1 MNIFKWLTGRA
12 GKMALSAAQA
22 VGLSAVV
29 GVAGIAA
36 WQYLDS
42 PADNT
47 AFNPAAQYDPGEV
60 VYVAGASGGTY
71 GANGEVESA
80 FRAKPSK
87 AIEMTEKMTL
97 AQKQAQAMEDDVI
110 PSVSVS
116 PTPSA
121 YQMGATEGLGMNA
134 NDGKGEGLDGNPLA
148 AIQGTMSGMKDVIS
162 RAQAQAQAQAG
173 AQNPEEK
180 PGKAT
185 LASAK
190 RTSAGSSSAGR
201 GQAFNSSFVIQNSGK
216 NTGSRAVAGAGSP
229 EEVGNIF
236 ASAQAQ
242 ANRTVEGMQM
252 RSRSNF
258 GPGNNSLGADKDL
271 SVGDARS
278 SKEGKDL
285 VFIQKRSAD
294 AARNRNRSANEGSR
308 AFLASTKVSGGMR
321 IVGDTVA
328 IGQGQGSKD
337 FDNVNEA
344 NLRGIGKWTQ
354 SAVDEATL
362 RRIDRQNLQKWL
374 WKAIATCLAAMIAI
388 PLLRKIPIWGTV
400 LAVVA
405 MLAALAVAAMAI
417 VKGGQFAH
425 KWGGSGMSTAV
436 IIVGGLMAA
445 GVVVSFIKHDAFAQ
459 FYKFIGEK
467 LGLSGASETAAS
479 GGASGASGASGATG
493 GSQLAGSSAFQA
505 GVPGAPPPVA

>member
-60 VYVAGASGGTY
+60 VYVAGASGGAY

-190 RTSAGSSSAGR
+190 RTSAGSAGAGH

-354 SAVDEATL
+354 SAVDEATQRML
-362 RRIDRQNLQKWL
+362 DRQNLQKWL
-374 WKAIATCLAAMIAI
+374 WRAIATCLAAMIAI
-388 PLLRKIPIWGTV
+388 PLLKHSFWGIFAAIAISV
-400 LAVVA
+400 
-405 MLAALAVAAMAI
+405 AALAVAAMAI
-417 VKGGQFAH
+417 VKGGQFAN
-425 KWGGSGMSTAV
+425 KWGGSGMSTTV
-436 IIVGGLMAA
+436 MIVGGLMAA
-445 GVVVSFIKHDAFAQ
+445 GVAMAWVFRRAFKK
-459 FYKFIGEK
+459 FYKSIGET
-467 LGLSGASETAAS
+467 LGLKGADAAS
-479 GGASGASGASGATG
+479 ATTKRATG
-493 GSQLAGSSAFQA
+493 TAGKIFRPDAL
-505 GVPGAPPPVA
+505 PKP

>member
-60 VYVAGASGGTY
+60 VYVAGASGGAY

-190 RTSAGSSSAGR
+190 RTSAGSAGAGH

-388 PLLRKIPIWGTV
+388 PLLKHSFWGWFAAIALT
-400 LAVVA
+400 VVA
-405 MLAALAVAAMAI
+405 LATAAMAI
-417 VKGGQFAH
+417 VKAGQFAN

-445 GVVVSFIKHDAFAQ
+445 GVAMAWIFRGAFKE
-459 FYKFIGEK
+459 FYQSIGEE
-467 LGLSGASETAAS
+467 LGLKGADAAS
-479 GGASGASGASGATG
+479 ATTKRETG
-493 GSQLAGSSAFQA
+493 TARKIFRPDAL
-505 GVPGAPPPVA
+505 PKP

>member
-60 VYVAGASGGTY
+60 VYVAGASGGAY

-354 SAVDEATL
+354 SAVDEATQRML
-362 RRIDRQNLQKWL
+362 DRQNLQKWL
-374 WKAIATCLAAMIAI
+374 WRAIATCLAAMIAI
-388 PLLRKIPIWGTV
+388 PLLKHSFWGIFAAIAISV
-400 LAVVA
+400 
-405 MLAALAVAAMAI
+405 AALAVAAMAI
-417 VKGGQFAH
+417 VKGGQFAN
-425 KWGGSGMSTAV
+425 KWGGSGMSTTV
-436 IIVGGLMAA
+436 MIVGGLMAA
-445 GVVVSFIKHDAFAQ
+445 GVAMAWVFRRAFKD
-459 FYKFIGEK
+459 YKFIGEK
-467 LGLSGASETAAS
+467 LGLKGADAAS
-479 GGASGASGASGATG
+479 ATTKRATG
-493 GSQLAGSSAFQA
+493 TAGKIFRPDAL
-505 GVPGAPPPVA
+505 PKP

>member
-36 WQYLDS
+36 WQYLDTPS
-42 PADNT
+42 DNT
-47 AFNPAAQYDPGEV
+47 AFNPAAQYDSGEV
-60 VYVAGASGGTY
+60 VYVAGASGGSY
-71 GANGEVESA
+71 GANGEVESS

-97 AQKQAQAMEDDVI
+97 AQKQAQEMDDDVI

-134 NDGKGEGLDGNPLA
+134 NDGKGESLDSSPFA
-148 AIQGTMSGMKDVIS
+148 AIQGTMNGMKDVIS
-162 RAQAQAQAQAG
+162 RAQEQAQAQAN
-173 AQNPEEK
+173 AQGEK
-180 PGKAT
+180 PGAPT

-190 RTSAGSSSAGR
+190 RTSAGSSNAGH
-201 GQAFNSSFVIQNSGK
+201 GQAFNSSFVIQDSGK
-216 NTGSRAVAGAGSP
+216 SAGSRAVAAAGSP
-229 EEVGNIF
+229 EEAGNIF

-242 ANRTVEGMQM
+242 ASRTVEGMQM
-252 RSRSNF
+252 RARSNF
-258 GPGNNSLGADKDL
+258 GPGNNSLDADKDV

-278 SKEGKDL
+278 SKEGRDL
-285 VFIQKRSAD
+285 AFIQKRSAD

-344 NLRGIGKWTQ
+344 RLRGIGNWSQ
-354 SAVDEATL
+354 SAVDAATQ
-362 RRIDRQNLQKWL
+362 RMIDRQNLQKWL
-374 WKAIATCLAAMIAI
+374 WRAIGTCLAAMIAI
-388 PLLRKIPIWGTV
+388 PLLKKSFWGWFAAIALT
-400 LAVVA
+400 VVA
-405 MLAALAVAAMAI
+405 VAIAAVAI
-417 VKGGQFAH
+417 VKGAQFAH
-425 KWGGSGMSTAV
+425 KWGSSGMSTAV
-436 IIVGGLMAA
+436 MVVGGLMTA
-445 GVVVSFIKHDAFAQ
+445 GVAMSWIFRGAFKDFLTKVSK
-459 FYKFIGEK
+459 K
-467 LGLSGASETAAS
+467 LGLTK
-479 GGASGASGASGATG
+479 
-493 GSQLAGSSAFQA
+493 LKL
-505 GVPGAPPPVA
+505 

>member
-60 VYVAGASGGTY
+60 VYVAGASGGAY

-190 RTSAGSSSAGR
+190 RTSAGSAGAGH

-229 EEVGNIF
+229 EEAGNIF

-242 ANRTVEGMQM
+242 ANRTVEGLM
-252 RSRSNF
+252 R
-258 GPGNNSLGADKDL
+258 PVTATAPPTKAP
-271 SVGDARS
+271 ARS
-278 SKEGKDL
+278 WQAPRFRAVCALWATPWLSAKGKAL
-285 VFIQKRSAD
+285 
-294 AARNRNRSANEGSR
+294 
-308 AFLASTKVSGGMR
+308 R
-321 IVGDTVA
+321 IL
-328 IGQGQGSKD
+328 I
-337 FDNVNEA
+337 
-344 NLRGIGKWTQ
+344 
-354 SAVDEATL
+354 
-362 RRIDRQNLQKWL
+362 
-374 WKAIATCLAAMIAI
+374 M
-388 PLLRKIPIWGTV
+388 
-400 LAVVA
+400 
-405 MLAALAVAAMAI
+405 
-417 VKGGQFAH
+417 
-425 KWGGSGMSTAV
+425 
-436 IIVGGLMAA
+436 
-445 GVVVSFIKHDAFAQ
+445 
-459 FYKFIGEK
+459 
-467 LGLSGASETAAS
+467 
-479 GGASGASGASGATG
+479 
-493 GSQLAGSSAFQA
+493 
-505 GVPGAPPPVA
+505 

>member
-60 VYVAGASGGTY
+60 VYVAGASGGAY

-190 RTSAGSSSAGR
+190 RTSAGSAGAGR

-388 PLLRKIPIWGTV
+388 PLLKHSFWGWFAAIALT
-400 LAVVA
+400 VVA
-405 MLAALAVAAMAI
+405 LATAAMAI
-417 VKGGQFAH
+417 VKAGQFAN
-425 KWGGSGMSTAV
+425 KWGGSGMSTTV
-436 IIVGGLMAA
+436 MIVGGLMAA
-445 GVVVSFIKHDAFAQ
+445 GVAMAWIFRRAFKE
-459 FYKFIGEK
+459 FYQFIGEK
-467 LGLSGASETAAS
+467 LGLSGASETATS
-479 GGASGASGASGATG
+479 GGTG
-493 GSQLAGSSAFQA
+493 GAGGSGGTGGMMAGSPDYQA
-505 GVPGAPPPVA
+505 GVPGAPPPFVAP

>member
-190 RTSAGSSSAGR
+190 RTSAGSAGAGH

-294 AARNRNRSANEGSR
+294 AARNKNRSANEGSR

-354 SAVDEATL
+354 SAVDEATQRML
-362 RRIDRQNLQKWL
+362 DRQNLQKWL
-374 WKAIATCLAAMIAI
+374 WRAIATCLAAMIAI
-388 PLLRKIPIWGTV
+388 PLLKHSFWGIFAAIAISV
-400 LAVVA
+400 
-405 MLAALAVAAMAI
+405 AALAVAAMAI

-425 KWGGSGMSTAV
+425 KWGGSGMSTTV

-445 GVVVSFIKHDAFAQ
+445 GVVVSFILHDAFAR

-467 LGLSGASETAAS
+467 LGLSGASETATS
-479 GGASGASGASGATG
+479 GGSG
-493 GSQLAGSSAFQA
+493 GSQLKT
-505 GVPGAPPPVA
+505 VRL

>member
-190 RTSAGSSSAGR
+190 RTSAGSSSAGH

-294 AARNRNRSANEGSR
+294 AARNKNRSANEGSR

-388 PLLRKIPIWGTV
+388 PLLKHSFWGWFAAIALT
-400 LAVVA
+400 VVA
-405 MLAALAVAAMAI
+405 LATAAMAI
-417 VKGGQFAH
+417 VKAGQFAN

-445 GVVVSFIKHDAFAQ
+445 GVAMAWIFRGAFKE
-459 FYKFIGEK
+459 FYKSIGEE
-467 LGLSGASETAAS
+467 LGLKGADAAS
-479 GGASGASGASGATG
+479 ATTKRTTG
-493 GSQLAGSSAFQA
+493 TAGKIFRPDAL
-505 GVPGAPPPVA
+505 PKP

>member
-60 VYVAGASGGTY
+60 VYVAGASGGAY

-190 RTSAGSSSAGR
+190 RTSAGSAGAGH

-354 SAVDEATL
+354 SAVDEATQRML
-362 RRIDRQNLQKWL
+362 DRQNLQKWL
-374 WKAIATCLAAMIAI
+374 WRAIATCLAAMIAI
-388 PLLRKIPIWGTV
+388 PLLKHSFWGIFAAIAISV
-400 LAVVA
+400 
-405 MLAALAVAAMAI
+405 AALAVAAMAI
-417 VKGGQFAH
+417 VKGGQFAN
-425 KWGGSGMSTAV
+425 KWGGSGMSTTV
-436 IIVGGLMAA
+436 MIVGGLMAA
-445 GVVVSFIKHDAFAQ
+445 GVAMAWFFRRAFKD

-467 LGLSGASETAAS
+467 LGLKGADAAS
-479 GGASGASGASGATG
+479 ATTKRATG
-493 GSQLAGSSAFQA
+493 TAGKIFRPDAL
-505 GVPGAPPPVA
+505 PKP

>member
-36 WQYLDS
+36 WQYLDTPS
-42 PADNT
+42 DNT

-60 VYVAGASGGTY
+60 VYVAGASGGSY

-134 NDGKGEGLDGNPLA
+134 NDGKGERLDGNPLA
-148 AIQGTMSGMKDVIS
+148 AIQGTMNGMKDVIS
-162 RAQAQAQAQAG
+162 RAQEQAQAQAN
-173 AQNPEEK
+173 AQGEK
-180 PGKAT
+180 PGAPT

-190 RTSAGSSSAGR
+190 RTSAGSSNAGH
-201 GQAFNSSFVIQNSGK
+201 GQAFNSSFVIQDSGK
-216 NTGSRAVAGAGSP
+216 SASSRAAAAAGSP
-229 EEVGNIF
+229 EEAGNIF

-278 SKEGKDL
+278 SKEGRDL

-354 SAVDEATL
+354 SAVDEATQ

-388 PLLRKIPIWGTV
+388 PLLKKSFWGIFAAIAISV
-400 LAVVA
+400 
-405 MLAALAVAAMAI
+405 AALVTAAMAF
-417 VKGGQFAH
+417 VKGAQFAH
-425 KWGGSGMSTAV
+425 KWGGSGMSTTV
-436 IIVGGLMAA
+436 MIVGGLMAA
-445 GVVVSFIKHDAFAQ
+445 GVAMAWIFRGAFKE
-459 FYKFIGEK
+459 FYKSIGEK
-467 LGLSGASETAAS
+467 LGLKGATAA
-479 GGASGASGASGATG
+479 
-493 GSQLAGSSAFQA
+493 
-505 GVPGAPPPVA
+505 

>member
-60 VYVAGASGGTY
+60 VYVAGASGGAY
-71 GANGEVESA
+71 GANGEVESS

-190 RTSAGSSSAGR
+190 RTSAGSAGAGH

-258 GPGNNSLGADKDL
+258 GPGNNSLVADKDL

-354 SAVDEATL
+354 SAVDEATQRML
-362 RRIDRQNLQKWL
+362 DRQNLQKWL
-374 WKAIATCLAAMIAI
+374 WRAIATCLAAMIAI
-388 PLLRKIPIWGTV
+388 PLLKHSFWGIFAAIAISV
-400 LAVVA
+400 E
-405 MLAALAVAAMAI
+405 ALAVAAMAI

-425 KWGGSGMSTAV
+425 KWGGSGMSTTV
-436 IIVGGLMAA
+436 MIVGGLMAA
-445 GVVVSFIKHDAFAQ
+445 GVAMAWAFRRAFKE
-459 FYKFIGEK
+459 FYKSIRET
-467 LGLSGASETAAS
+467 LGLKGADAAS
-479 GGASGASGASGATG
+479 ATTKRETGTSGKDI
-493 GSQLAGSSAFQA
+493 
-505 GVPGAPPPVA
+505 

>member
-60 VYVAGASGGTY
+60 VYVAGASGGAY

-190 RTSAGSSSAGR
+190 RTSAGSAGAGH

-388 PLLRKIPIWGTV
+388 PLLKLQWPFGWIAAIGVTV
-400 LAVVA
+400 
-405 MLAALAVAAMAI
+405 AALAVAAMAI
-417 VKGGQFAH
+417 VKAGQFAN

-436 IIVGGLMAA
+436 IIVGGLMVA
-445 GVVVSFIKHDAFAQ
+445 GVAMAWIFRGAFAK
-459 FYKFIGEK
+459 FYSSIGK
-467 LGLSGASETAAS
+467 SLGLSGASSSAAS
-479 GGASGASGASGATG
+479 GGAGGAGGAAG

-505 GVPGAPPPVA
+505 GVPGAPPPIY

>member
-60 VYVAGASGGTY
+60 VYVAGASGGAY

-190 RTSAGSSSAGR
+190 RTSAGSAGAGH

-294 AARNRNRSANEGSR
+294 AARNKNRSANEGSR

-388 PLLRKIPIWGTV
+388 PLLKHSFWGWFAAIALT
-400 LAVVA
+400 VVA
-405 MLAALAVAAMAI
+405 LATAAMAI
-417 VKGGQFAH
+417 VKAGQFAN

-445 GVVVSFIKHDAFAQ
+445 GVAMAWIFRGAFKE
-459 FYKFIGEK
+459 FYQSIGEN
-467 LGLSGASETAAS
+467 LGLKGADAAS
-479 GGASGASGASGATG
+479 ATTKRETG
-493 GSQLAGSSAFQA
+493 TAGKIFRPDAL
-505 GVPGAPPPVA
+505 PKP

>member
-60 VYVAGASGGTY
+60 VYVAGASGGAY

-190 RTSAGSSSAGR
+190 RTGAGSAGAGR

-258 GPGNNSLGADKDL
+258 GPGNNSLGADKEL

-354 SAVDEATL
+354 SAVDEATQRML
-362 RRIDRQNLQKWL
+362 DRQNLQKWL
-374 WKAIATCLAAMIAI
+374 WRAIATCLAAMIAI
-388 PLLRKIPIWGTV
+388 PLLKHSFWGWFAAIALT
-400 LAVVA
+400 VVA
-405 MLAALAVAAMAI
+405 LATAAMAI
-417 VKGGQFAH
+417 VKAGQFAN
-425 KWGGSGMSTAV
+425 KWGGSGMSTTV
-436 IIVGGLMAA
+436 MIVGGLMAA
-445 GVVVSFIKHDAFAQ
+445 GVAMAWIFRRAFKE
-459 FYKFIGEK
+459 FYQFIGEK
-467 LGLSGASETAAS
+467 LGLSGASETATS
-479 GGASGASGASGATG
+479 GGTG
-493 GSQLAGSSAFQA
+493 GAGGSGGTGGMMAGSPDYQA
-505 GVPGAPPPVA
+505 GVPGAPPPFVAP

>member
-36 WQYLDS
+36 WQYLDTPS
-42 PADNT
+42 DNT

-60 VYVAGASGGTY
+60 VYVAGASGGSY

-134 NDGKGEGLDGNPLA
+134 NDGKGERIDNNPLA
-148 AIQGTMSGMKDVIS
+148 AIQGTMNGMKDVIS
-162 RAQAQAQAQAG
+162 RAQEQAQAQAN
-173 AQNPEEK
+173 AQGEADK
-180 PGKAT
+180 PGTPT

-190 RTSAGSSSAGR
+190 RTSAGSSNAGH
-201 GQAFNSSFVIQNSGK
+201 GQAFNSSFVIQDSGK
-216 NTGSRAVAGAGSP
+216 SASSRAAAAAGSP
-229 EEVGNIF
+229 AEVGNIF

-252 RSRSNF
+252 RSRANF
-258 GPGNNSLGADKDL
+258 GPGDNSLAGDKEV

-294 AARNRNRSANEGSR
+294 AARNKNRSANEGSR

-337 FDNVNEA
+337 FDNVHAA
-344 NLRGIGKWTQ
+344 NLRGIGSWTQ
-354 SAVDEATL
+354 SAVDEATQ
-362 RRIDRQNLQKWL
+362 RMIDRQNLQKWL

-388 PLLRKIPIWGTV
+388 PLLKKIPLWGTI
-400 LAVVA
+400 LAVAV
-405 MLAALAVAAMAI
+405 MVAALAVAATAI

-445 GVVVSFIKHDAFAQ
+445 GVAVSFILHNAFAK
-459 FYKFIGEK
+459 FYKLIGQK
-467 LGLSGASETAAS
+467 LGLSGASASSAS
-479 GGASGASGASGATG
+479 GGAGGAAG

-505 GVPGAPPPVA
+505 GVPGAPPPIY

>member
-60 VYVAGASGGTY
+60 VYVAGASGGAY

-116 PTPSA
+116 PTPDA

-190 RTSAGSSSAGR
+190 RTSAGS
-201 GQAFNSSFVIQNSGK
+201 
-216 NTGSRAVAGAGSP
+216 AGAGSP

-258 GPGNNSLGADKDL
+258 GPGNNSLGADKEL

-328 IGQGQGSKD
+328 IGQGQGSGCNACNPIFKAL
-337 FDNVNEA
+337 F
-344 NLRGIGKWTQ
+344 LGYFRGYCPF
-354 SAVDEATL
+354 
-362 RRIDRQNLQKWL
+362 R
-374 WKAIATCLAAMIAI
+374 
-388 PLLRKIPIWGTV
+388 
-400 LAVVA
+400 
-405 MLAALAVAAMAI
+405 
-417 VKGGQFAH
+417 GG
-425 KWGGSGMSTAV
+425 
-436 IIVGGLMAA
+436 VGCCGY
-445 GVVVSFIKHDAFAQ
+445 GDC
-459 FYKFIGEK
+459 
-467 LGLSGASETAAS
+467 
-479 GGASGASGASGATG
+479 
-493 GSQLAGSSAFQA
+493 
-505 GVPGAPPPVA
+505 

>member
-60 VYVAGASGGTY
+60 VYVAGASGGAY

-110 PSVSVS
+110 PSVSVA

-190 RTSAGSSSAGR
+190 RTSAGSAGAGH

-294 AARNRNRSANEGSR
+294 AARNKNRSANEGSR

-354 SAVDEATL
+354 SAVDEATQRML
-362 RRIDRQNLQKWL
+362 DRQNLQKWL
-374 WKAIATCLAAMIAI
+374 WRAIATCLAAMIAI
-388 PLLRKIPIWGTV
+388 PLLKHSFWGIFAAIAISV
-400 LAVVA
+400 
-405 MLAALAVAAMAI
+405 AALAVAAMAI

-425 KWGGSGMSTAV
+425 KWGGSGMSTTV
-436 IIVGGLMAA
+436 MIVGGLMAA
-445 GVVVSFIKHDAFAQ
+445 GVAMAWVFRKAFKD

-467 LGLSGASETAAS
+467 LGLSGASEAAAS
-479 GGASGASGASGATG
+479 GGGSGAGGELLTG
-493 GSQLAGSSAFQA
+493 PDTLVDNGIYYG
-505 GVPGAPPPVA
+505 

>member
-36 WQYLDS
+36 WQYLDTPS
-42 PADNT
+42 DNT

-60 VYVAGASGGTY
+60 VYVAGASGGSY
-71 GANGEVESA
+71 GANGEVESS

-97 AQKQAQAMEDDVI
+97 AQKQAQEMDDDVI

-134 NDGKGEGLDGNPLA
+134 NDGKGESLDSNPFA
-148 AIQGTMSGMKDVIS
+148 TIQGTMNGMKDVIS
-162 RAQAQAQAQAG
+162 RAQEQAQAQAN
-173 AQNPEEK
+173 AQGEK
-180 PGKAT
+180 PGAPT

-190 RTSAGSSSAGR
+190 RTSAGSSNAGH

-216 NTGSRAVAGAGSP
+216 NTGSRAAAAAGSP
-229 EEVGNIF
+229 EEAGNIF

-294 AARNRNRSANEGSR
+294 AARNRNRSANEGAR

-337 FDNVNEA
+337 FDNVNDA
-344 NLRGIGKWTQ
+344 NLRGIGKWTS
-354 SAVDEATL
+354 SAVNEATQ
-362 RRIDRQNLQKWL
+362 RMIDRQNLQKWL

-388 PLLRKIPIWGTV
+388 PLLKLQWPFGWIAAIGVTV
-400 LAVVA
+400 
-405 MLAALAVAAMAI
+405 AALAVAATAI

-445 GVVVSFIKHDAFAQ
+445 GVAMAWIFRGAFAK
-459 FYKFIGEK
+459 FYSSIGK
-467 LGLSGASETAAS
+467 SLGLSGASEAAAS
-479 GGASGASGASGATG
+479 GGANAG
-493 GSQLAGSSAFQA
+493 GELWAGPDGLA
-505 GVPGAPPPVA
+505 

>member
-36 WQYLDS
+36 WQYLDTPS
-42 PADNT
+42 DNT

-60 VYVAGASGGTY
+60 VYVAGASGGSY

-134 NDGKGEGLDGNPLA
+134 NDGKGERLDGNPLA
-148 AIQGTMSGMKDVIS
+148 AIQGTMNGMKDVIS
-162 RAQAQAQAQAG
+162 RAQEQAQAQAN
-173 AQNPEEK
+173 AQGEK
-180 PGKAT
+180 PGAPT

-190 RTSAGSSSAGR
+190 RTSAGSSNAGH
-201 GQAFNSSFVIQNSGK
+201 GQAFNSSFVIQDSGK
-216 NTGSRAVAGAGSP
+216 SASSRAAAAAGSP
-229 EEVGNIF
+229 EEAGNIF

-258 GPGNNSLGADKDL
+258 GPGNNSLGTDKDL

-337 FDNVNEA
+337 FDNVHEA
-344 NLRGIGKWTQ
+344 NLRGIGSWTS
-354 SAVDEATL
+354 SAVDEATQ
-362 RRIDRQNLQKWL
+362 RMIDRQNLQKWL

-388 PLLRKIPIWGTV
+388 PLLKKIPLWGTI
-400 LAVVA
+400 LAVAV
-405 MLAALAVAAMAI
+405 MVAALAVAATAI

-445 GVVVSFIKHDAFAQ
+445 GVAVSFILHNAFAK
-459 FYKFIGEK
+459 FYKLIGQK
-467 LGLSGASETAAS
+467 LGLSGASEAAAS
-479 GGASGASGASGATG
+479 GGAGGAGGAAG

-505 GVPGAPPPVA
+505 GVPGAPPPIY

>member
-60 VYVAGASGGTY
+60 VYVAGASGGAY

-294 AARNRNRSANEGSR
+294 AARNKNRSANEGSR

-374 WKAIATCLAAMIAI
+374 WRAIGICLAAMLAI
-388 PLLRKIPIWGTV
+388 PFLKHSFWGIFAAIALSV
-400 LAVVA
+400 
-405 MLAALAVAAMAI
+405 AALAVAAMAI
-417 VKGGQFAH
+417 VKAGQFAH
-425 KWGGSGMSTAV
+425 KWGGSGLSTTV
-436 IIVGGLMAA
+436 MIVGGLMVA
-445 GVVVSFIKHDAFAQ
+445 GVAASWVLRYAGKEFVSKVA
-459 FYKFIGEK
+459 GK
-467 LGLSGASETAAS
+467 LGLTK
-479 GGASGASGASGATG
+479 
-493 GSQLAGSSAFQA
+493 
-505 GVPGAPPPVA
+505 VPAK

>member
-110 PSVSVS
+110 PSVSVA

-190 RTSAGSSSAGR
+190 RTSAGSAGAGH

-294 AARNRNRSANEGSR
+294 AARNKNRSANEGSR

-344 NLRGIGKWTQ
+344 NLRGIGKWTDA
-354 SAVDEATL
+354 SVDEATQRML
-362 RRIDRQNLQKWL
+362 DRQNLQKWL
-374 WKAIATCLAAMIAI
+374 WRAIATCLAAMIAI
-388 PLLRKIPIWGTV
+388 PLLKHSFWGIFAAIAISV
-400 LAVVA
+400 AALVVA
-405 MLAALAVAAMAI
+405 AVAI

-445 GVVVSFIKHDAFAQ
+445 GVAMAWIFRGAFQ
-459 FYKFIGEK
+459 KFFKLIGQK
-467 LGLSGASETAAS
+467 LGLSGASSSAAS
-479 GGASGASGASGATG
+479 GGAGGAGGAAG

-505 GVPGAPPPVA
+505 GVPGAPPPFM

>member
-190 RTSAGSSSAGR
+190 RTGAGSAGAGH

-258 GPGNNSLGADKDL
+258 GPGNNSLGADKEL

-388 PLLRKIPIWGTV
+388 PLLKHSFWGWFAAIALT
-400 LAVVA
+400 VVA
-405 MLAALAVAAMAI
+405 LATAAMAI
-417 VKGGQFAH
+417 VKAGQFAN

-445 GVVVSFIKHDAFAQ
+445 GVAMAWIFRGAFKE
-459 FYKFIGEK
+459 FYQSIGEK
-467 LGLSGASETAAS
+467 LGLSGASETATS
-479 GGASGASGASGATG
+479 GGTG
-493 GSQLAGSSAFQA
+493 GAGGSGGTGGMMAGSPDYQA
-505 GVPGAPPPVA
+505 GVPGAPPPFVAP

>member
-60 VYVAGASGGTY
+60 VYVAGASGGAY

-337 FDNVNEA
+337 FDNVNDA

-388 PLLRKIPIWGTV
+388 PLLKHSFWGWFAAIALT
-400 LAVVA
+400 VVA
-405 MLAALAVAAMAI
+405 LATAAMAF
-417 VKGGQFAH
+417 VKAGQFAH
-425 KWGGSGMSTAV
+425 KWGGSGLSTTV
-436 IIVGGLMAA
+436 MIVGGLMAA
-445 GVVVSFIKHDAFAQ
+445 GVAMAWIFRGAFKE
-459 FYKFIGEK
+459 FYQSIGEK
-467 LGLSGASETAAS
+467 LGLSGASETATS
-479 GGASGASGASGATG
+479 GGTG
-493 GSQLAGSSAFQA
+493 GAGGSGGTGGMMAGSPDYQA
-505 GVPGAPPPVA
+505 GVPGAPPPFVAP

>member
-36 WQYLDS
+36 WQYLDTPS
-42 PADNT
+42 DNT

-60 VYVAGASGGTY
+60 VYVAGASGGSY

-134 NDGKGEGLDGNPLA
+134 NDGKGERLDSNPLA
-148 AIQGTMSGMKDVIS
+148 AIQGTMNGMKDVIS
-162 RAQAQAQAQAG
+162 RAQEQAQAQAN
-173 AQNPEEK
+173 AQGEK
-180 PGKAT
+180 PGAPT

-190 RTSAGSSSAGR
+190 RTSAGSSNAGH

-216 NTGSRAVAGAGSP
+216 NTGSRAAAAAGSP
-229 EEVGNIF
+229 EEAGNIF

-337 FDNVNEA
+337 FDNVSEA
-344 NLRGIGKWTQ
+344 NLRGIGSWTS
-354 SAVDEATL
+354 SAVDEATQ
-362 RRIDRQNLQKWL
+362 RMIDRQNLQKWL

-388 PLLRKIPIWGTV
+388 PLLKKIPLWGTI
-400 LAVVA
+400 LAVAV
-405 MLAALAVAAMAI
+405 MVAALAVAATAI

-445 GVVVSFIKHDAFAQ
+445 GVAVSFILHNAFAK
-459 FYKFIGEK
+459 FYKLIGQK
-467 LGLSGASETAAS
+467 LGLSGASEAAAS
-479 GGASGASGASGATG
+479 GGAGGAGGAAG

-505 GVPGAPPPVA
+505 GVPGAPPPIY

>member
-12 GKMALSAAQA
+12 GKLALSAAQA

-36 WQYLDS
+36 WQYLDTPS
-42 PADNT
+42 DNT

-60 VYVAGASGGTY
+60 VYVAGASGGSY
-71 GANGEVESA
+71 GANGEVESS

-134 NDGKGEGLDGNPLA
+134 NDGKGERLDGNPLA
-148 AIQGTMSGMKDVIS
+148 AIQGTMNGMKDVIS
-162 RAQAQAQAQAG
+162 RAQEQAQAQAN
-173 AQNPEEK
+173 AQGEK
-180 PGKAT
+180 PGAPT

-190 RTSAGSSSAGR
+190 RTSAGSSNAGH
-201 GQAFNSSFVIQNSGK
+201 GQAFNSSFVIQDSGK
-216 NTGSRAVAGAGSP
+216 SASSRAAAAAGSP

-328 IGQGQGSKD
+328 IGQGQGKTCKNG
-337 FDNVNEA
+337 F
-344 NLRGIGKWTQ
+344 GKR
-354 SAVDEATL
+354 L
-362 RRIDRQNLQKWL
+362 
-374 WKAIATCLAAMIAI
+374 
-388 PLLRKIPIWGTV
+388 
-400 LAVVA
+400 
-405 MLAALAVAAMAI
+405 
-417 VKGGQFAH
+417 
-425 KWGGSGMSTAV
+425 
-436 IIVGGLMAA
+436 
-445 GVVVSFIKHDAFAQ
+445 
-459 FYKFIGEK
+459 
-467 LGLSGASETAAS
+467 
-479 GGASGASGASGATG
+479 
-493 GSQLAGSSAFQA
+493 
-505 GVPGAPPPVA
+505 PPAWPQ

>member
-60 VYVAGASGGTY
+60 VYVAGASGGAY

-190 RTSAGSSSAGR
+190 RTSAGSAGAGH

-229 EEVGNIF
+229 EEAGNIF

-258 GPGNNSLGADKDL
+258 GPGNNSLGTDKEL

-388 PLLRKIPIWGTV
+388 PLLKHSFWGWFAAIALT
-400 LAVVA
+400 VVA
-405 MLAALAVAAMAI
+405 LATAAMAI
-417 VKGGQFAH
+417 VKAGQFAH
-425 KWGGSGMSTAV
+425 KWGGSGLSTTV
-436 IIVGGLMAA
+436 MIVGGLMAA
-445 GVVVSFIKHDAFAQ
+445 GVAMAWIFRGAFKE
-459 FYKFIGEK
+459 FYQSIGQK
-467 LGLSGASETAAS
+467 LGLSGASETATS
-479 GGASGASGASGATG
+479 GGTG
-493 GSQLAGSSAFQA
+493 GAGGSGGTGGMMAGSPDYQA
-505 GVPGAPPPVA
+505 GVPGAPPPFVAP

>member
-12 GKMALSAAQA
+12 GKMALSAVQA

-36 WQYLDS
+36 WQYMDAPS
-42 PADNT
+42 DNT
-47 AFNPAAQYDPGEV
+47 AFNPATQYDPGEV
-60 VYVAGASGGTY
+60 VYVAGASGGSY

-97 AQKQAQAMEDDVI
+97 AQKQAQNMEEDVI

-134 NDGKGEGLDGNPLA
+134 NDGKGERMEGNPLS
-148 AIQGTMSGMKDVIS
+148 AIQGTMDGMKDVIS

-190 RTSAGSSSAGR
+190 RSGVTGSNAGR
-201 GQAFNSSFVIQNSGK
+201 GQAFNSSFVIQDSGK
-216 NTGSRAVAGAGSP
+216 SARSRAAAAQGSP

-258 GPGNNSLGADKDL
+258 GPGSNSLGADKEV

-294 AARNRNRSANEGSR
+294 AARNKNRSANEGSR

-321 IVGDTVA
+321 IVGDTVS
-328 IGQGQGSKD
+328 IGQGSGSKD

-344 NLRGIGKWTQ
+344 NLRGIGKWTN
-354 SAVDEATL
+354 SAVDEATQRML
-362 RRIDRQNLQKWL
+362 DRQNLQKWL

-405 MLAALAVAAMAI
+405 MLAALAVAATAI

-445 GVVVSFIKHDAFAQ
+445 GVLVSFILHDAFAK

-467 LGLSGASETAAS
+467 LGLSGASEAAAS
-479 GGASGASGASGATG
+479 GGAGGAGGAAG